1 MWLAPAQ
8 MREVTAAL
16 ESSRSRHRICKS
28 QPPMKLHTNANTG
41 VDDRE
46 QWRARITR
54 ALQELRNDDSASDGR
69 LRRDED
75 REDGAA
81 DSTKL

>member
-1 MWLAPAQ
+1 MN
-8 MREVTAAL
+8 
-16 ESSRSRHRICKS
+16 
-28 QPPMKLHTNANTG
+28 TNANTG

-54 ALQELRNDDSASDGR
+54 ALQELRNEDSSAGR
-69 LRRDED
+69 VRGRED
-75 REDGAA
+75 RNEDAA